1 MTCRICYEP
10 DNLTSVCKCDGS
22 VKWVH
27 IQCIQKWIDVSQ
39 RRNCELCHEPFEHRL
54 LRAPPI
60 FRIYYV
66 ETVSLGF
73 FLGSTY
79 AIFLWINALLAIKWL
94 TILNFVLFNMVLV
107 FLSLALVRVRK
118 LLWPMIFAYLGAYT
132 ILNVIMNIIHYF
144 PAVVPFYLG
153 DAFIILALLTTD
165 VFAVYFRN
173 NRV

>member
-39 RRNCELCHEPFEHRL
+39 RHNCELCHEPFEHRL
-54 LRAPPI
+54 LISPPAFKI
-60 FRIYYV
+60 SYV
-66 ETVSLGF
+66 ETVALGSF
-73 FLGSTY
+73 FGSTY
-79 AIFLWINALLAIKWL
+79 TIFVWINAMFVIKWL

-107 FLSLALVRVRK
+107 FLSLVLARVRK
-118 LLWPMIFAYLGAYT
+118 RPWPMILAYMCAYT
-132 ILNVIMNIIHYF
+132 ILNIVMNIIHYS
-144 PAVVPFYLG
+144 PLVVPFYLG
-153 DAFIILALLTTD
+153 DVFVVLVLLTTD
-165 VFAVYFRN
+165 IFATRFRD